1 MAERSKAPDSRLNTF
16 PAHNGGWRS
25 GLLMEAWVRIPLLTI
40 CFFFN
45 CYYYLSHKN
54 AKLQRVAGSS
64 ISNPIESVSS
74 IQTPRNLI
82 VKPTSSP
89 EGLSLTLLDF
99 KVTLLERQVTI
110 V

>member
-1 MAERSKAPDSRLNTF
+1 M
-16 PAHNGGWRS
+16 
-25 GLLMEAWVRIPLLTI
+25 V
-40 CFFFN
+40 FFY
-45 CYYYLSHKN
+45 CYSYLSHKN

-89 EGLSLTLLDF
+89 EGLSLTLLVF
-99 KVTLLERQVTI
+99 KVTLLEDSVKLLSFDFS
-110 V
+110 VSGF